1 MLLTSC
7 SSCGPCLQIF
17 SCIKELN
24 ASTKANVTTQEM
36 GEDIEV
42 LDSVAAAKANVFQS
56 KVYNPYED
64 IPLDSKNRNRLLFH
78 GTCKSCLNSFK
89 IKGVYP
95 VWRSNEMS
103 SSNAFYVTNLIEQ
116 AITHVFYTLPRLPHL
131 DKDPIIIL
139 VFSVDITVLHGDRT

>member
-1 MLLTSC
+1 MMWRR
-7 SSCGPCLQIF
+7 
-17 SCIKELN
+17 IKLIKVVLEVN
-24 ASTKANVTTQEM
+24 IQEG
-36 GEDIEV
+36 GEVAEGGQGAKS
-42 LDSVAAAKANVFQS
+42 SVAAAKANVFQS
-56 KVYNPYED
+56 KAYNPYED

-89 IKGVYP
+89 IKGVYL
-95 VWRSNEMS
+95 VWRSNEKS